1 MFAHNT
7 QFDFLML
14 DGFNQLLHNGWQ
26 LKSHYVKSKTF
37 ILVFKKLCIDNKY
50 YTLHIWDTMNYV
62 PESLDKIGIS
72 VGYPKLS
79 IDFDKVSDKELEI
92 YCMRDT
98 EIIYEFIKKLI
109 NFLEVNDLSRLKAT
123 SGSLSFNT
131 FRHKF
136 YKPETHKI
144 YIHDW
149 KRAIKL
155 ERESYKGGITDCFKI
170 GTHKDLYKL
179 DINSMYPSIMRK
191 SLLPIKLLFS
201 SHESNYSQKDLFKIY
216 KLSVKKGYGCIIKA
230 TINLNYN
237 NPYILHNFGTGKALF
252 SYGTFKVSICQP
264 EIDFIMKY
272 GKILTIHEINV
283 YKMKVIFKDFV
294 DFFYK
299 IKTDSQKNNDKIT
312 TRFAKLMLNTQ
323 YGKWGQ
329 RQLDYMSLDITHKFM
344 IEFQEVIKL
353 MIIKMKEKLPNFNL
367 SKDIVYLGS
376 IINEG
381 ELYIV
386 NGKLYLLKQTNSN
399 AKDSFVAIASFIT
412 SYSRMLLIDY
422 LKIAK
427 RKNVFYVDTDSLF
440 VNQSG
445 YNNLEKDDCINE
457 FGLGKLKLE
466 ETGVGSFY
474 APKFYDFND
483 NRKIKGINQKSSII
497 LLENNKKVVYQVHL
511 WKKFK
516 SNLKDGY
523 KPEQEIQTT
532 TKESKK
538 YYDKGKIDDFNNVI
552 PFSVREIE
560 LMIK

>member
-14 DGFNQLLHNGWQ
+14 DGFNQLLHNGWI

-37 ILVFKKLCIDNKY
+37 ILVFKKLCLDNKY

-62 PESLDKIGIS
+62 PEKLVKIGIS
-72 VGYPKLS
+72 VGYPKLDV
-79 IDFDKVSDKELEI
+79 DFDNVSDKELEV

-98 EIIYEFIKKLI
+98 EIIYEFIKKLTD
-109 NFLEVNDLSRLKAT
+109 FLETNDLSRLKAT

-136 YKPETHKI
+136 YKPEKEKI
-144 YIHDW
+144 FIHDW

-170 GTHKDLYKL
+170 GKHKDIYKL
-179 DINSMYPSIMRK
+179 DVNSEYPSIMK
-191 SLLPIKLLFS
+191 ESLLPTKLVFC
-201 SHESNYSQKDLFKIY
+201 SHESNYSQESLFKIY
-216 KLSVKKGYGCIIKA
+216 RIARKKGYGCIIKA
-230 TINLNYN
+230 TIHLNYD

-252 SYGTFKVSICQP
+252 SYGKFTVNICQP
-264 EIDFIMKY
+264 EIDFVLKH
-272 GKILTIHEINV
+272 GNILTIHEINV
-283 YKMKVIFKDFV
+283 YKMKVIFRDFV
-294 DFFYK
+294 SFFYK
-299 IKTDSQKNNDKIT
+299 IKTDSQKNNDPIT
-312 TRFAKLMLNTQ
+312 TRFSKLMLNTQ

-329 RQLDYMSLDITHKFM
+329 RQIQYTKLDMSKEFM
-344 IEFQEVIKL
+344 IDYQEIIRL
-353 MIIKMKEKLPNFNL
+353 MINKMKERLPNIDL
-367 SKDIVYLGS
+367 SKDIVYLGA

-386 NGKLYLLKQTNSN
+386 NGKLYLLKQTKKN

-412 SYSRMLLIDY
+412 SYARMLLINY

-427 RKNVFYVDTDSLF
+427 RKNTCYADTDSLF
-440 VNQSG
+440 VNKEG
-445 YNNLEKDDCINE
+445 YHNLEKSGCINE
-457 FGLGKLKLE
+457 FGLGKLKVE
-466 ETGVGSFY
+466 EIGTGIFY

-483 NRKIKGINQKSSII
+483 KRKVKGINQKNSTVIF
-497 LLENNKKVVYQVHL
+497 ENNQKVVYQVHL

-516 SNLKDGY
+516 ANLKEGF
-523 KPEQEIQTT
+523 KPEQEIKTD
-532 TKESKK
+532 KK
-538 YYDKGKIDDFNNVI
+538 VLKKFYDKGKVNYLNDVI
-552 PFSVREIE
+552 PFSVKEIE